1 MGVDRCFILVRLS
14 QSDSLNR
21 GVSVMFTWDSD
32 LATEAEWAEFV
43 QQLSSKKLQRK
54 LSLFLL
60 WACWI
65 FALININA
73 ASLFSM
79 FFPLTAAKWVC
90 SG

>member
-43 QQLSSKKLQRK
+43 QQLSSKKLWPAPIPSFNQ
-54 LSLFLL
+54 LSTLIL
-60 WACWI
+60 AVSTMI
-65 FALININA
+65 F
-73 ASLFSM
+73 
-79 FFPLTAAKWVC
+79 
-90 SG
+90 